1 MKKFLKISYEVERA
15 LRYSKPVVAL
25 ESTLIAQGLPYPL
38 NVETAM
44 KMEEAVKESGAIPA
58 TIAVIDGECI
68 VGLTKEQ
75 VEEIGNGSRKVLKVG
90 AGELPYALG
99 KGLCAATTVSATAW
113 IASLCKIRVFATGG
127 IGGVHRGAENTF
139 DISQDI
145 KTMSQIPVIIVC
157 AGAKSILDLP
167 KTVEMLESSG
177 VLCVGFQTDEFPA
190 FYSRKSGITLNFRVD
205 SPEETAKIFKAKLEI
220 GTLSSILI
228 GNPVPE
234 EDEIPVKD
242 IEKIIESAI
251 SDSKEEK
258 VSGKELTPY
267 LLNAIS
273 KKSEGK
279 SLKTNISLLINNAR
293 LAGKI
298 ANAVSVEMKD
308 FENGKIGFS
317 L

>member
-1 MKKFLKISYEVERA
+1 MKKFLKISYEVEKA

-44 KMEEAVKESGAIPA
+44 KMEAAVKESGSVPA

-113 IASLCKIRVFATGG
+113 IASLCRIRVFATGG

-157 AGAKSILDLP
+157 AGAKSILDLS

-177 VLCVGFQTDEFPA
+177 VLCMGYQTDEFPA
-190 FYSRKSGITLNFRVD
+190 FYSRKSGIMMISELTHLKKQPKFSRQ
-205 SPEETAKIFKAKLEI
+205 SLKLEPC
-220 GTLSSILI
+220 L
-228 GNPVPE
+228 
-234 EDEIPVKD
+234 
-242 IEKIIESAI
+242 
-251 SDSKEEK
+251 
-258 VSGKELTPY
+258 
-267 LLNAIS
+267 
-273 KKSEGK
+273 
-279 SLKTNISLLINNAR
+279 R
-293 LAGKI
+293 
-298 ANAVSVEMKD
+298 
-308 FENGKIGFS
+308 F
-317 L
+317 